1 MKTGSA
7 EQGFGPF
14 GEKITMPAATP
25 RQTIE
30 PHDEV
35 RITPERGSK
44 DPDRIAGW
52 RVDPAGTYPFRFHN
66 GRRWTEVVLTWE
78 GRIQRGTA

>member
-1 MKTGSA
+1 
-7 EQGFGPF
+7 
-14 GEKITMPAATP
+14 MPAATP
-25 RQTIE
+25 QPIVE
-30 PHDEV
+30 PHDET
-35 RITPERGSK
+35 RITPARGSK

-52 RVDPAGTYPFRFHN
+52 RVDPSGAYPFRFHN